1 MRIASL
7 LLVVGLACAGCQQKS
22 EKAYSDDVTDVALI
36 RPVTERFNKEPT
48 EAAAAPAA
56 DAAAA
61 PADAAA
67 MADMPAPPDGS
78 STAPRIAA
86 GPPMLAYSYTYG
98 LSLPHDHV
106 DDLRRR
112 HEAAC
117 AKAGYKV
124 CQVVASAITEDRS
137 GGAEGKLEIRA
148 APAWLQRFRDSL
160 AGDAKAAGGKVDSSE
175 VTSEDLSR
183 EIVDTGAQLRA
194 KLVLRDRLQA
204 LLASRPG
211 RLADLLAVER
221 ELARVQG
228 EIDSTQSQLA
238 VMQGRVAMSD
248 VTVNY
253 ASSDVGPTIRS
264 PLGASFR
271 GFFGTMAASLA
282 GLIDLLA
289 LLAPWA
295 VIGGALFWLFRKRL
309 PKLRWPFRRRPSP
322 DA

>member
-1 MRIASL
+1 MAL
-7 LLVVGLACAGCQQKS
+7 LLVAGLACAGCQQKS
-22 EKAYSDDVTDVALI
+22 EAPASDEVTDVALI
-36 RPVTERFNKEPT
+36 GPPAATRYKEPAA

-56 DAAAA
+56 DAAAVA
-61 PADAAA
+61 ADAAA
-67 MADMPAPPDGS
+67 APAAPDGS
-78 STAPRIAA
+78 STTPRIAA
-86 GPPMLAYSYTYG
+86 GPPMLAYSYSYG

-106 DDLRRR
+106 DELRRR
-112 HEAAC
+112 HESAC

-124 CQVVASAITEDRS
+124 CQVVGSAITEDRS

-160 AGDAKAAGGKVDSSE
+160 AGDAKAVGGKVDSNE

-204 LLASRPG
+204 LLANRPG

-228 EIDSTQSQLA
+228 EIDSTQSQLT

-248 VTVNY
+248 VTVTY

-282 GLIDLLA
+282 GLIDVVA
-289 LLAPWA
+289 VLAPWA
-295 VIGGALFWLFRKRL
+295 VIGGVLLWVFRKRL
-309 PKLRWPFRRRPSP
+309 PKLRWPFRRKPG
-322 DA
+322 AA